1 MDLAAGGAQHAL
13 RRQTCC
19 TAGARTVRLMQVID
33 WRTSLLWRVAWS
45 VTNHRM
51 KRIRSEWASM
61 VAGLDLHARKLAID
75 TFQVIHAHALTC
87 AITHSGCRCEYAVA
101 KRHWRLG
108 LVGFPSR
115 TRAVLSFGCVGS
127 SALQPNHRPCALQMI
142 ESRMDGTSDGVHHY
156 STKHYLLGGST
167 SKFPMQLMSNFL
179 CYDEI
184 AEEIAALRHAE
195 TEQTLS
201 DEAEDPLSPRSA

>member
-127 SALQPNHRPCALQMI
+127 AALPPKRPCALQMI
-142 ESRMDGTSDGVHHY
+142 RS
-156 STKHYLLGGST
+156 
-167 SKFPMQLMSNFL
+167 
-179 CYDEI
+179 
-184 AEEIAALRHAE
+184 EERL
-195 TEQTLS
+195 
-201 DEAEDPLSPRSA
+201 